1 MKKHIVDCPNCGEK
15 VVWEQSSPF
24 RPFCSERCKNY
35 DVGQWAQESYRIP
48 DEEKPQDI
56 DNNKEV

>member
-1 MKKHIVDCPNCGEK
+1 MKKHIVDCPKCGEK

-35 DVGQWAQESYRIP
+35 DLGQWAQESYRIP

-56 DNNKEV
+56 DNNKEM